1 MTAQHRWIRGWL
13 AVMVVAALGAGCD
26 TTSLENEGTI
36 SLAELQGQAPTVEEI
51 TAAEEVAA
59 TVEAGGE
66 ESADTVVF
74 SETGSGDEGGSS
86 GVSGFPAEIDGPI
99 KWLHTDVS
107 GWAVTASLSA
117 SVRGGTIHMP
127 YSKSKVW
134 PAVGG
139 VNANPWAIV
148 KLNGRWYAGT
158 FEYFRYGQTSKPVGV
173 LDGSKGDHFKVSP
186 LSGWRP
192 SSGERFGIMVSGLA
206 RSNAR
211 NVKERSNVSM
221 VTWP

>member
-1 MTAQHRWIRGWL
+1 MKNVNFWLRGLL
-13 AVMVVAALGAGCD
+13 ALMVVAVLGVGCESKTID
-26 TTSLENEGTI
+26 NQGTLT
-36 SLAELQGQAPTVEEI
+36 LAELQGQTPVVEEVVEVTEI
-51 TAAEEVAA
+51 VDGEEVTE
-59 TVEAGGE
+59 TVVVSSTDTGTNTGTNNAGG
-66 ESADTVVF
+66 
-74 SETGSGDEGGSS
+74 GGGWPS
-86 GVSGFPAEIDGPI
+86 EIDGPI
-99 KWLHTDVS
+99 KWLHTNVS
-107 GWAVTASLSA
+107 SWPVTASLNA
-117 SVRGGTIHMP
+117 SVSRSTINMP

-134 PAVGG
+134 HAVGG
-139 VNANPWAIV
+139 LNANPWAIV
-148 KLNGRWYAGT
+148 KMNGRWYAGT

-206 RSNAR
+206 RASSR

>member
-1 MTAQHRWIRGWL
+1 MKNINFWL
-13 AVMVVAALGAGCD
+13 RSLLVLFFVIVLGAGCESKTLD
-26 TTSLENEGTI
+26 NQGTLT
-36 SLAELQGQAPTVEEI
+36 LAELQGQTPVVEEVVEVTEI
-51 TAAEEVAA
+51 VDGEEVTE
-59 TVEAGGE
+59 TVVVSSTDTGTNTGTSDAGG
-66 ESADTVVF
+66 
-74 SETGSGDEGGSS
+74 GG
-86 GVSGFPAEIDGPI
+86 GWPAEIDGPI

-107 GWAVTASLSA
+107 GWAVTASLRA
-117 SVRGGTIHMP
+117 SVSRSTISMP

-134 PAVGG
+134 HAVGG
-139 VNANPWAIV
+139 LNANPWAIV
-148 KLNGRWYAGT
+148 KLNGQWYAGT

-173 LDGSKGDHFKVSP
+173 LNGSLGDHFKVSP

-206 RSNAR
+206 RANSR